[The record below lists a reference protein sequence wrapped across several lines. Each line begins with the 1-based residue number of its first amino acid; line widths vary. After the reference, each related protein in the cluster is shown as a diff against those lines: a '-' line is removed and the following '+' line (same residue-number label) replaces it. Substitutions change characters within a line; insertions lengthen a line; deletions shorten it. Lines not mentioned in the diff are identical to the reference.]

1 MLNGFFIFQS
11 PRFLLQY
18 LVDLR
23 ELCALHSSN
32 IKLCLACP
40 DYGKNLPGTRLSDIF
55 TFLGDAFP
63 SPSKSD
69 QNLFDHALNEVSVLI
84 SGLLEYYVLSQA
96 VFKGEFFFIFS
107 WFDSLLFMLYNN
119 LLVMWQ

>member
-1 MLNGFFIFQS
+1 M
-11 PRFLLQY
+11 LQY

-40 DYGKNLPGTRLSDIF
+40 DYGKNLPGARLSDIF

-96 VFKGEFFFIFS
+96 VFKGEV
-107 WFDSLLFMLYNN
+107 FMVLQF
-119 LLVMWQ
+119 VVHVI